1 MREQLGAM
9 VPALSRKIIMKEC
22 HMLLL
27 LMASCILFGCDAEP
41 PTDTWRWINLADWH
55 AGEKHT
61 SVWEQD
67 FSGKRAK
74 KGWNSKGYDSR
85 VAYQDAMRDTDIDI
99 ISRIRKDYGGEL
111 IVIPGDTNS
120 GHWYDTTFRAALRSV
135 YPGLSDEEVVRQASH
150 LCYGGLRNAFAEGG
164 YPLMIVAV
172 GDHEI
177 GDNPWMPGNAV
188 TPLVPEFRAGFADV
202 FNEAPVVD
210 PKDPANPRLWTY
222 ESNAATSNRLS
233 TDPIGTVPSRPLGTD
248 YEETSFARQYR
259 NVLFVTVD
267 VFRQD
272 DFVTRLGEEGTI
284 VGDCE
289 GAHLQWFRDVLAEAA
304 DIASIKHII
313 VQSHLPVIYP
323 VRKYAS
329 SGMMMEH
336 TTDSPFMQAMRDGN
350 VDLYLAGEVHSN
362 TVTLDPESDL
372 VQWVCRG
379 NSATNFSTV
388 DVADD
393 KLKIQTWKNEGDAT
407 SDILLGTLIIDKSG
421 GGDAVITTTGLLKPI
436 DPEGL
441 NVHYSFDSIVA
452 EESILTGIADSRV
465 SNTNCGMAF
474 ENLGEF
480 SNEYTAWTRNTSVGN
495 GLIKGC
501 VEMTSGKSVLG
512 VSSMGPVSHG
522 HRRTIGMWIRT
533 TSSKRQILFNTT
545 SFWGKS
551 REFFNLSLNN
561 GKFEVM
567 LSKGKMKVA
576 RGSTIND
583 GSWHH
588 VAATVPAQGATL
600 DDVKLYIDGV
610 LQTNVKTLGG
620 SSTINTAQANW
631 MGIGIL
637 LAQSGFKLD
646 EQLGM
651 TDYEGGLDDFA
662 LWTRALSDAET
673 RAVVRGAVTRDY
685 NASEMEQLFAL
696 NKAKTGKVTIGK
708 DTWTYDPAAS
718 GATGEF
724 EVRGNAITL
733 HLGGSG
739 ALVTNIVPVS
749 L

>member
-1 MREQLGAM
+1 
-9 VPALSRKIIMKEC
+9 
-22 HMLLL
+22 
-27 LMASCILFGCDAEP
+27 
-41 PTDTWRWINLADWH
+41 
-55 AGEKHT
+55 
-61 SVWEQD
+61 
-67 FSGKRAK
+67 
-74 KGWNSKGYDSR
+74 
-85 VAYQDAMRDTDIDI
+85 
-99 ISRIRKDYGGEL
+99 
-111 IVIPGDTNS
+111 
-120 GHWYDTTFRAALRSV
+120 
-135 YPGLSDEEVVRQASH
+135 
-150 LCYGGLRNAFAEGG
+150 
-164 YPLMIVAV
+164 
-172 GDHEI
+172 
-177 GDNPWMPGNAV
+177 
-188 TPLVPEFRAGFADV
+188 
-202 FNEAPVVD
+202 
-210 PKDPANPRLWTY
+210 
-222 ESNAATSNRLS
+222 
-233 TDPIGTVPSRPLGTD
+233 
-248 YEETSFARQYR
+248 
-259 NVLFVTVD
+259 NVLFVTMD

-289 GAHLQWFRDVLAEAA
+289 GAHMQWFRDVLAEAA

-336 TTDSPFMQAMRDGN
+336 TTDSSFMQAMRDGN

-362 TVTLDPESDL
+362 TVTVDTESDL

-379 NSATNFSTV
+379 NGATNFSTV
-388 DVADD
+388 DVDDD
-393 KLKIQTWKNEGDAT
+393 KLSIQTWKNEGDAT
-407 SDILLGTLIIDKSG
+407 EDILLGTLTIDKSG
-421 GGDAVITTTGLLKPI
+421 GADAVITATGQLKPI

-441 NVHYSFDSIVA
+441 NVHYPFDNVVA
-452 EESILTGIADSRV
+452 AETILTGIASRV

-474 ENLGEF
+474 ENLGGF
-480 SNEYTAWTRNTSVGN
+480 SNEYTAWTKNTSVGD

-512 VSSMGPVSHG
+512 VSSMGPVSHS
-522 HRRTIGMWIRT
+522 HPRTIGMWIRT

-588 VAATVPAQGATL
+588 VAATVPAQGAAL

-610 LQTNVKTLGG
+610 LQTDVKTLGG
-620 SSTINTAQANW
+620 SSIVNTSQANW

-646 EQLGM
+646 KQLGM

-662 LWTRALSDAET
+662 LWTRALSDVET
-673 RAVVRGAVTRDY
+673 RAVVRGAATRGY
-685 NASEMEQLFAL
+685 NASAMEQLFTL
-696 NKAKTGKVTIGK
+696 NKAQTGKVTIGG

-718 GATGEF
+718 GTPGEF
-724 EVRGNAITL
+724 EVGGNTITL
-733 HLGGSG
+733 NLGGSG
-739 ALVTNIVPVS
+739 ALVASIAADTAPVARTIKSTN
-749 L
+749 LLRLNTTYKD